1 MHFSHWNSIRFLEKL
16 KSGRDVSFSDYRFIL
31 LSATAKAVVG
41 VTFRKAIDISSGA
54 WHFTPSVRRVTTAIV
69 VESPNPFTSLSGFSC
84 FAMNGHL
91 CITVFIWSLT
101 TDLSAALPVSRVSYE
116 NSVFT
121 TTSPP
126 WTCAAPAGSGSRHM
140 KSLPPQV
147 VHGVFV
153 VTRHEEFLGQMAG
166 TVEQGEA
173 VRFSCLLK

>member
-1 MHFSHWNSIRFLEKL
+1 MFLFL
-16 KSGRDVSFSDYRFIL
+16 IYRFIL

-41 VTFRKAIDISSGA
+41 VTFRKAIDISRRG
-54 WHFTPSVRRVTTAIV
+54 WYFTPSVSRVTTAIV
-69 VESPNPFTSLSGFSC
+69 VESPNLFTSLSGFSC

-91 CITVFIWSLT
+91 CITVFIMSLT
-101 TDLSAALPVSRVSYE
+101 TDLSAGLPVSSVSYK
-116 NSVFT
+116 NNVST